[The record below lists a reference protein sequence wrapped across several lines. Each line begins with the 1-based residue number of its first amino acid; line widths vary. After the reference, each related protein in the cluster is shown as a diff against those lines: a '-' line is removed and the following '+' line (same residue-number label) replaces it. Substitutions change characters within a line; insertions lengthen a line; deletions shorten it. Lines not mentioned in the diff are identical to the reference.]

1 MHCIGL
7 ATAMPVCQWRELRP
21 KLWICTLTLLVG
33 FILSCKEEPGSDL
46 PPATQTGSH
55 TMGYYIDGQR
65 WTPLSS
71 DFKSGNSVARYLSAN
86 KTLFIGGNDNLSQC
100 MGIAVMVMISV
111 SKYLRTQLTSKLTTM
126 KGLS

>member
-1 MHCIGL
+1 MQL
-7 ATAMPVCQWRELRP
+7 LTPRLPVKIYLVR
-21 KLWICTLTLLVG
+21 KLSLCTLTLLVG

-46 PPATQTGSH
+46 PPATQTGSY

-100 MGIAVMVMISV
+100 MGIAVMAD
-111 SKYLRTQLTSKLTTM
+111 
-126 KGLS
+126 GLSV